1 MQIKLFSGWL
11 GQEIL
16 GHNVSRIIRP
26 AGGQH
31 RAGGYNQYY
40 FCTRKCI
47 NYETEMRTPEWEN
60 GKCFFYLVHTKVRT
74 YLLLHSFINFKYL
87 LSFIYVS
94 VSVRS
99 TQQNNIFKCQWC
111 VYIKLYDDGT
121 RGKLQW
127 NVSDSWKD
135 GTHWQHHHTP
145 QHWPAFNVR
154 WIIPSSAI
162 TEEKSPLLWVS

>member
-1 MQIKLFSGWL
+1 MWAGLSGQQAAST
-11 GQEIL
+11 GPGDIISITFAQENVLIMRRRW
-16 GHNVSRIIRP
+16 GHQNGKMENVS
-26 AGGQH
+26 
-31 RAGGYNQYY
+31 
-40 FCTRKCI
+40 
-47 NYETEMRTPEWEN
+47 
-60 GKCFFYLVHTKVRT
+60 FYLVHTKVRT

-127 NVSDSWKD
+127 NVSGSWKD
-135 GTHWQHHHTP
+135 GTHWHHHHTP

>member
-1 MQIKLFSGWL
+1 MWAGLSAQQAASTGPGDIISITFA
-11 GQEIL
+11 QENVLIMRRRW
-16 GHNVSRIIRP
+16 GHQNGKMENVS
-26 AGGQH
+26 
-31 RAGGYNQYY
+31 
-40 FCTRKCI
+40 
-47 NYETEMRTPEWEN
+47 
-60 GKCFFYLVHTKVRT
+60 FYLVHTKVRT

-99 TQQNNIFKCQWC
+99 TQQNNIFKCQRC

-127 NVSDSWKD
+127 NVSGSWKD

-145 QHWPAFNVR
+145 HHWPAFNVR